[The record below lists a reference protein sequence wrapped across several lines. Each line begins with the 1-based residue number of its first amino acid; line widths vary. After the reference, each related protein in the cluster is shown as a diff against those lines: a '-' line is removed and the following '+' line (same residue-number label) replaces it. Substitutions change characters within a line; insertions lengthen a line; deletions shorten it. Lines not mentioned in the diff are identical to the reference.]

1 MKLRPIAQE
10 LLLIFM
16 QALGLA
22 PMHPARVR
30 SKDRFDETAYS
41 GRGVDTLD

>member
-22 PMHPARVR
+22 PMKPVPVR
-30 SKDRFDETAYS
+30 TRDRFDIDL
-41 GRGVDTLD
+41 GD